1 MHFTR
6 KLLRVAR
13 MTGCLFMAQM
23 FGQYRH
29 SAWNGEINYA
39 EYEWRGAVW
48 QIPTSPVED
57 RP

>member
-1 MHFTR
+1 MHFLR
-6 KLLRVAR
+6 KLFRVSR
-13 MTGCLFMAQM
+13 MLCCLFMAQM
-23 FGQYRH
+23 FGSYRH

-39 EYEWRGAVW
+39 EYYWRGSIW